1 MGDSSKLRVGE
12 QVAAIGN
19 PFGLSGSRTS
29 GIVSQLGRLLNTEAG
44 GFSIPDVIQ
53 TDAAINP
60 GNSGGPLLNMKGEVI
75 GINTALQSGTG
86 EFVGVGFA
94 IPSNTVAKIVPV
106 LSETGEYSH
115 PYMGISGLDIDPD
128 LAIALGLDN
137 AKGFLIVTVVQGSP
151 ADKAGLHGSS
161 KTKEIDGRNYPV
173 GGDIILSVDGKVVR
187 EIADI
192 LIHLQR
198 EKSIGDEMV
207 LEVLRDDKITSVI
220 LILEERPS

>member
-1 MGDSSKLRVGE
+1 
-12 QVAAIGN
+12 
-19 PFGLSGSRTS
+19 
-29 GIVSQLGRLLNTEAG
+29 
-44 GFSIPDVIQ
+44 
-53 TDAAINP
+53 
-60 GNSGGPLLNMKGEVI
+60 
-75 GINTALQSGTG
+75 
-86 EFVGVGFA
+86 
-94 IPSNTVAKIVPV
+94 
-106 LSETGEYSH
+106 
-115 PYMGISGLDIDPD
+115 MGISGLDIDPD

-161 KTKEIDGRNYPV
+161 KTKEINGRNYPV

-192 LIHLQR
+192 LVHLQR

-207 LEVLRDDKITSVI
+207 LEVLRDDNITSVI